1 MGSDSGLG
9 MPPLPNALLS
19 LRSRC
24 ERGELRSSPPS
35 AFPLPPPP
43 LPLLVAV
50 VVELHATGVPPPR
63 PLSRDEGLKSVAP
76 SRLPA
81 AEELTNPPPL
91 PPPPPPALL
100 VVEFARH
107 AGEFIVMFNPE

>member
-9 MPPLPNALLS
+9 IPPLPKALRS

-35 AFPLPPPP
+35 AFPLP
-43 LPLLVAV
+43 PLLVAV

-81 AEELTNPPPL
+81 EFTR
-91 PPPPPPALL
+91 PPPPPLLL
-100 VVEFARH
+100 VELARH
-107 AGEFIVMFNPE
+107 AGEFIVMFNPERGKNSTD